1 VQHAVRALGLDGP
14 AAIITAGWQERE
26 DDDEE
31 LRQLVGGSQ
40 ADSVVNL
47 HLRARW
53 LEVLDQDREFA
64 AAERAHEAALAEL
77 RHLYLVQ
84 LDHALAAV
92 YDVAHRGHARPRLR
106 ERALSDALE
115 AVRLLDTQHL
125 ARVAERQAAFWDAW
139 RPQEHPRIAAH
150 REQVHGA
157 LRQAVIVV
165 LAGGHVG
172 ELLRVLHLFHVR
184 PHLPRSVV
192 AWSAGAMALTE
203 RVVLFHDF
211 VPHGMAATE
220 VHGEGLGAVRGAVLL
235 PHARRRLRVDDRVR
249 MAVLA
254 RRFAPARCVLLDD
267 GVRVSIDPDAGLP
280 SDARVVATDG
290 AITTA
295 GAA

>member
-1 VQHAVRALGLDGP
+1 M
-14 AAIITAGWQERE
+14 
-26 DDDEE
+26 
-31 LRQLVGGSQ
+31 
-40 ADSVVNL
+40 
-47 HLRARW
+47 
-53 LEVLDQDREFA
+53 
-64 AAERAHEAALAEL
+64 ALA
-77 RHLYLVQ
+77 
-84 LDHALAAV
+84 
-92 YDVAHRGHARPRLR
+92 
-106 ERALSDALE
+106 
-115 AVRLLDTQHL
+115 
-125 ARVAERQAAFWDAW
+125 
-139 RPQEHPRIAAH
+139 
-150 REQVHGA
+150 
-157 LRQAVIVV
+157 
-165 LAGGHVG
+165 
-172 ELLRVLHLFHVR
+172 
-184 PHLPRSVV
+184 
-192 AWSAGAMALTE
+192 E